1 MPQWRN
7 TRCQACLNLIK
18 NAMKKKLLIV
28 LAFLVLPLCVLAT
41 DYYSVTADVLN
52 VRKQPS
58 MSGDVVG
65 AVRRGDI
72 VEVYANNYDGWRKI
86 STSSVSGYVSSKYL
100 KYSHSTDIGNGQDMD
115 KRPKLTLK
123 KIIGKIL
130 GWLIPI
136 LLIILSFVGGDRSVW
151 YDVFEDGTIVKRRS
165 KDDGGCALFFIGL
178 IWLGVKIYNLF

>member
-1 MPQWRN
+1 
-7 TRCQACLNLIK
+7 
-18 NAMKKKLLIV
+18 MKKKLLIV

-100 KYSHSTDIGNGQDMD
+100 KYSHSTDV
-115 KRPKLTLK
+115 RPKLTFK
-123 KIIGKIL
+123 RIIGKIL

-151 YDVFEDGTIVKRRS
+151 YDMYEDGTMVKRRS

-178 IWLGVKIYNLF
+178 IWLGIKIYNLF